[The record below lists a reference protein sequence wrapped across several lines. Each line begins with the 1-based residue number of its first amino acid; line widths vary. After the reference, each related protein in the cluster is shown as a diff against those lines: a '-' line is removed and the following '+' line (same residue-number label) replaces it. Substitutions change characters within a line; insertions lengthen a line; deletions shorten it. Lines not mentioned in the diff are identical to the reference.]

1 MTKKDK
7 RSRKTVRAIQ
17 DTLLRLL
24 CTKRL
29 REIRIVDLC
38 TEADINRTTFYL
50 HFCGLGDVL
59 GSLRKEIV
67 DEIFERSEGDL
78 ISFDMPRNPLPFLT
92 ECTEV
97 LRSYDALGNFVRL
110 SADADAFLA
119 KLKDEFCNRLLDS
132 YIAAGGRQDDAA
144 MRIIRFLTAGV
155 LDSYTQ
161 WLKTD
166 REEPFEEVLGTC
178 TPLVAAG
185 QKLLARIGGKALTT
199 ISTERE

>member
-59 GSLRKEIV
+59 GSLIGFVVLYTALLIV
-67 DEIFERSEGDL
+67 EFWLMVRFAKLGPSSLGTGRYFFER
-78 ISFDMPRNPLPFLT
+78 
-92 ECTEV
+92 
-97 LRSYDALGNFVRL
+97 
-110 SADADAFLA
+110 
-119 KLKDEFCNRLLDS
+119 
-132 YIAAGGRQDDAA
+132 
-144 MRIIRFLTAGV
+144 
-155 LDSYTQ
+155 
-161 WLKTD
+161 
-166 REEPFEEVLGTC
+166 
-178 TPLVAAG
+178 
-185 QKLLARIGGKALTT
+185 KA
-199 ISTERE
+199 

>member
-1 MTKKDK
+1 MCGFPPT
-7 RSRKTVRAIQ
+7 R
-17 DTLLRLL
+17 TL
-24 CTKRL
+24 
-29 REIRIVDLC
+29 
-38 TEADINRTTFYL
+38 
-50 HFCGLGDVL
+50 
-59 GSLRKEIV
+59 S
-67 DEIFERSEGDL
+67 SQ
-78 ISFDMPRNPLPFLT
+78 
-92 ECTEV
+92 
-97 LRSYDALGNFVRL
+97 
-110 SADADAFLA
+110 

-132 YIAAGGRQDDAA
+132 YIAAGGRADDAA

>member
-1 MTKKDK
+1 M
-7 RSRKTVRAIQ
+7 
-17 DTLLRLL
+17 
-24 CTKRL
+24 
-29 REIRIVDLC
+29 
-38 TEADINRTTFYL
+38 
-50 HFCGLGDVL
+50 L

-97 LRSYDALGNFVRL
+97 LRSYDALGNFVQL
-110 SADADAFLA
+110 SADADAFLT

-132 YIAAGGRQDDAA
+132 YIAAGGGQDDAA

>member
-97 LRSYDALGNFVRL
+97 LRSYDALGNFVQL
-110 SADADAFLA
+110 SADADAFLT
-119 KLKDEFCNRLLDS
+119 KLKDEFCSRLLDS
-132 YIAAGGRQDDAA
+132 YIAAGGGQDDAA

-155 LDSYTQ
+155 LDVYIA

-166 REEPFEEVLGTC
+166 QSIPFAVVIGYC
-178 TPLVAAG
+178 TPVMEKGL
-185 QKLLARIGGKALTT
+185 QLLASNIR
-199 ISTERE
+199 RP

>member
-132 YIAAGGRQDDAA
+132 YIAAGGRAGRRSDAHHTFSDGGRA
-144 MRIIRFLTAGV
+144 RQLHPMAENG
-155 LDSYTQ
+155 Q
-161 WLKTD
+161 G
-166 REEPFEEVLGTC
+166 GT
-178 TPLVAAG
+178 LRRS
-185 QKLLARIGGKALTT
+185 ARHLHARWSRRGRNSLPA
-199 ISTERE
+199 